1 MSASRTI
8 LSAVLLVL
16 LFSLPALADHHKA
29 KIMTKDGVGSYMAD
43 AKGKTLYYF
52 TKDTPGKSACSGD
65 CLQKWPPYAAEKV
78 EPQAGLN
85 EKDFGTLKREDGTSQ
100 VSYKGYPLYYFFKD
114 QNPGDTN
121 GQGVNTVWYVIDPA
135 NFPPK
140 K

>member
-1 MSASRTI
+1 MSYAPRI
-8 LSAVLLVL
+8 LTALLFVLLL
-16 LFSLPALADHHKA
+16 SLPALADHHKA
-29 KIMTKDGVGSYMAD
+29 KIMTKENVGSYIAD

-52 TKDTPGKSACSGD
+52 TKDSEGKSACSGE
-65 CLQKWPPYAAEKV
+65 CLQKWPPYTADKV

-85 EKDFGTLKREDGTSQ
+85 EKDFGVLKREEGTAQ
-100 VSYKGYPLYYFFKD
+100 ATYKGYPLYYFFKD

-121 GQGVNTVWYVIDPA
+121 GQGLNNVWYVVDPA